1 MIRLLITDDHAI
13 VRSGLKQLFAEI
25 SDFQV
30 VGEAANGAELLTQLR
45 GLAVDVVLLDL
56 DMPGVS
62 GADLIARL
70 RAHYPSLPILVL
82 SMHNEAHL
90 AMRALKAGAT
100 GYITKDSDLEVLLP
114 AIRQVCNG
122 KTFITPGMAEQIVLQ
137 EISGVQQA
145 PHKLLTE
152 RELQVLELLVSGRTV
167 LEIAAD
173 LAISNK
179 TVSTHKARAMEKMAI
194 TNTAD
199 LMRYALQ
206 HGMGGTAL
214 ASASQS
220 AHE

>member
-1 MIRLLITDDHAI
+1 MNTSAKAFLIDWKASLPKLRAGAPDVA
-13 VRSGLKQLFAEI
+13 RAFGGLHVAVMKDGKL
-25 SDFQV
+25 
-30 VGEAANGAELLTQLR
+30 AAREKELIAMAV
-45 GLAVDVVLLDL
+45 GLAQGCTECVYLHTE
-56 DMPGVS
+56 G
-62 GADLIARL
+62 
-70 RAHYPSLPILVL
+70 
-82 SMHNEAHL
+82 
-90 AMRALKAGAT
+90 ALKAGAT